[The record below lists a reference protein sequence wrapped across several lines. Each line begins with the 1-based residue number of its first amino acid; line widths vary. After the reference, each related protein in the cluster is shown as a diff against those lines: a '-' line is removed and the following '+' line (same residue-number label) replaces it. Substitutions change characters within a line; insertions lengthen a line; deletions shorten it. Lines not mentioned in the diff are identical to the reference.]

1 MVYSEEYKRVLL
13 GKPHCILGKEGIKE
27 DFIEYVKKILK
38 AHKIIKIKALKSIT
52 VKYPIKLLA
61 MEISQATDTNILDIR
76 GRKIILSKIKGEKK
90 I

>member
-1 MVYSEEYKRVLL
+1 
-13 GKPHCILGKEGIKE
+13 
-27 DFIEYVKKILK
+27 
-38 AHKIIKIKALKSIT
+38 
-52 VKYPIKLLA
+52 

>member
-1 MVYSEEYKRVLL
+1 MDYSEEYKRVLL

-52 VKYPIKLLA
+52 GKYPIKLIA
-61 MEISQATDTNILDIR
+61 IKISQATDTNILDIR
-76 GRKIILSKIKGEKK
+76 GRKIILSRI
-90 I
+90 